1 VRLKNK
7 VALVTGAGS
16 GIGAATARR
25 FAAEGARVAVTDVDA
40 RAARDV
46 ADSIT
51 TSGGASCIGLALDV
65 RSEAAWEATVSR
77 VTSEWASFDVLISNA
92 GISFGGLVE
101 EMSLDEWRSVYAV
114 NVEGAFLGAKHAV
127 RAMKAA
133 GAGGAII
140 FVASASGLR
149 GTAGAAAY
157 GSSKAALRSLA
168 RSLAL
173 EGAPHQIRVNTVVPG
188 GVRTP
193 MWEAMPFFQ
202 DMIARHG
209 GVEGAWTA
217 LAGDT
222 PLGRFASADEIAAGI
237 AYLASD
243 DAAFVTGTD
252 LVIDGGYSA

>member
-1 VRLKNK
+1 
-7 VALVTGAGS
+7 
-16 GIGAATARR
+16 
-25 FAAEGARVAVTDVDA
+25 
-40 RAARDV
+40 
-46 ADSIT
+46 
-51 TSGGASCIGLALDV
+51 
-65 RSEAAWEATVSR
+65 
-77 VTSEWASFDVLISNA
+77 
-92 GISFGGLVE
+92 
-101 EMSLDEWRSVYAV
+101 
-114 NVEGAFLGAKHAV
+114 
-127 RAMKAA
+127 MKTA

-173 EGAPHQIRVNTVVPG
+173 ECAPHQIRVNTVVPG

-222 PLGRFASADEIAAGI
+222 PLGRFATADEIAAGI